1 MIRTAAP
8 LALAAATLLFSPATA
23 QEAEPVMERAAR
35 TYRGLSALQ
44 AEFRQVVANEMVGT
58 FESRGTLA
66 QAGASRLSMRF
77 SDPPGEAIVI
87 DGTSIWIYA
96 PSTAPGQV
104 IRTPIAKAQ
113 GYGVNLLAWLL
124 DRPAE
129 RYDATYLRG
138 DKIGSTPVDV
148 VRLMPK
154 SRDLPFT
161 QATLWLAQS
170 DALPRRLEVI
180 ESSGNRRT
188 LTLSKLRPNAKLPAG
203 TFSFTP
209 PRGVKII
216 DQ

>member
-1 MIRTAAP
+1 VNRIAAQ
-8 LALAAATLLFSPATA
+8 LAMGATIVLSSPAIA
-23 QEAEPVMERAAR
+23 QEAGPVLERAAR

-44 AEFRQVVANEMVGT
+44 ADFRQVVANEMIGT

-87 DGTSIWIYA
+87 DGSSIWIYA
-96 PSTAPGQV
+96 PSTTPGQV

-129 RYDATYLRG
+129 RYHATYLRG
-138 DKIGSTPVDV
+138 DRIGNTPVDV
-148 VRLMPK
+148 VRLTPK
-154 SRDLPFT
+154 ASDLPFT

-170 DALPRRLEVI
+170 DALPRRLEVV
-180 ESSGNRRT
+180 ETSGNRRT
-188 LTLSKLRPNAKLPAG
+188 LTLSKLRPNPKLPAG
-203 TFSFTP
+203 TFSFSP
-209 PRGVKII
+209 PRGVRVI

>member
-1 MIRTAAP
+1 VIRTAAP

-23 QEAEPVMERAAR
+23 QQAGPVMERAAR

-44 AEFRQVVANEMVGT
+44 AEFRQVVANEMIGT

-66 QAGASRLSMRF
+66 QAGASQLSMRF

-104 IRTPIAKAQ
+104 IRMPIAKAQ

-129 RYDATYLRG
+129 RYHATYLRG
-138 DKIGSTPVDV
+138 DRIGDTPVDV
-148 VRLMPK
+148 VRLTPK
-154 SRDLPFT
+154 ARDLPFT
-161 QATLWLAQS
+161 QATIWLAQS

-180 ESSGNRRT
+180 ENSGNRRT

-203 TFSFTP
+203 TFSFSP
-209 PRGVKII
+209 PRGVKVI

>member
-1 MIRTAAP
+1 MNRIAAQ
-8 LALAAATLLFSPATA
+8 LAMGATIVLSSPAIA
-23 QEAEPVMERAAR
+23 QEAGPVLERAAR

-44 AEFRQVVANEMVGT
+44 ADFRQVVANEMIGT

-87 DGTSIWIYA
+87 DGSSIWIYA
-96 PSTAPGQV
+96 PSTTPGQV

-129 RYDATYLRG
+129 RYHATYLRG
-138 DKIGSTPVDV
+138 DRIGNTPVDV
-148 VRLMPK
+148 VRLTPK
-154 SRDLPFT
+154 ASDLPFT

-170 DALPRRLEVI
+170 DALPRRLEVV
-180 ESSGNRRT
+180 ETSGNRRT
-188 LTLSKLRPNAKLPAG
+188 LTLSKLRPNPKLPAG
-203 TFSFTP
+203 TFSFSP
-209 PRGVKII
+209 PRGVRVI

>member
-1 MIRTAAP
+1 VIRTAAQ
-8 LALAAATLLFSPATA
+8 LAMAATMLLSTPATA
-23 QEAEPVMERAAR
+23 QEAGPVLERAAR

-44 AEFRQVVANEMVGT
+44 ADFRQVVANEMIGT

-96 PSTAPGQV
+96 PSTTPGQV

-129 RYDATYLRG
+129 RYYATYLRG
-138 DKIGSTPVDV
+138 DRIGNTAVDV
-148 VRLMPK
+148 VRLTPK
-154 SRDLPFT
+154 TKDLPFT

-170 DALPRRLEVI
+170 DALPRRLEVV
-180 ESSGNRRT
+180 ETSGNRRT
-188 LTLSKLRPNAKLPAG
+188 LSLSKLRPNAKLPAG
-203 TFSFTP
+203 TFSFNP
-209 PRGVKII
+209 PRGVRVV

>member
-1 MIRTAAP
+1 MSRTAAP
-8 LALAAATLLFSPATA
+8 LLLAAATILSAPAIA
-23 QEAEPVMERAAR
+23 QEAGPVMERAAR

-44 AEFRQVVANEMVGT
+44 ADFDQVVANEMVGT

-77 SDPPGEAIVI
+77 SDPPGEAIII

-96 PSTAPGQV
+96 PSTTPGQV

-129 RYDATYLRG
+129 RYHATYLRG
-138 DKIGSTPVDV
+138 DRIGNTPVDV
-148 VRLMPK
+148 VRLTPK
-154 SRDLPFT
+154 EKDLPFS

-180 ESSGNRRT
+180 EKSGNRRT
-188 LTLSKLRPNAKLPAG
+188 LTLSKLRPNARLPSG

-209 PRGVKII
+209 PRGVRII